1 MPKDY
6 NELVPALKEMLDEEE
21 LASLGEDTRFIKR
34 LRSVTA
40 HAFVWATVLSRFAMG
55 TPGFEAARQWFMRL
69 TGQHI
74 YPRPFQMRF
83 KSAEAVGLLERTFAA
98 AVAPWSTTRRLPR
111 HPLAKRFADIVAW
124 DSSLVQVADTL
135 KTVFKGTRATAAS
148 VKVVLGI
155 SIWGMLPLVA
165 RVVAGH
171 RHDMVLGPSPDD
183 FRKGTLLLLDK
194 GFVAYEHLRKLGEA
208 GLFYLCPMRSNG
220 GPLVVAVN
228 AAPANARKA
237 MKAAS
242 DGIALRKLLPHGKKI
257 RKTWDIEVV
266 IRARRKGSQ
275 PFRTRLVIVPG
286 PNGEQRAY
294 LTNLTQESPQV
305 LRELYR
311 LRWQIEL
318 VFKELKQDVNLT
330 SVPTTDPNAVLVLI
344 WASLIAL
351 AFSRT
356 VAHWLNPLHQH
367 CGLDAPLRLG
377 VVTRAL
383 RAQMPLLGHLL
394 SLPPRRARD
403 LLEFLRNQLTLEAQ
417 QAATGR
423 VDSLKRLKML
433 SNAA

>member
-6 NELVPALKEMLDEEE
+6 NELVPALKEMLDEQV

-34 LRSVTA
+34 LRNVTA
-40 HAFVWATVLSRFAMG
+40 QGFVWATVLSRFALG

-74 YPRPFQMRF
+74 HPRPFQMRF
-83 KSAEAVGLLERTFAA
+83 KCLEAVSLFEQAFAA
-98 AVAPWSTTRRLPR
+98 AVAPWSTKRRLPR

-165 RVVAGH
+165 RIVAGN
-171 RHDMVLGPSPDD
+171 RHDMVLGPPPDA

-194 GFVAYEHLRKLGEA
+194 GFVSYEHLRKLGEA

-220 GPLVVAVN
+220 GPLVVSVRT
-228 AAPANARKA
+228 APANARKIIS
-237 MKAAS
+237 AAS
-242 DGIALRKLLPHGKKI
+242 DGIPLRKLLPRGKKI
-257 RKTWDIEVV
+257 RKTWDVEVV
-266 IRARRKGSQ
+266 ICAGRKGAQ

-286 PNGEQRAY
+286 PNGEQRPY

-330 SVPTTDPNAVLVLI
+330 SVPTTDPHAVQILV
-344 WASLIAL
+344 WSSLIAL
-351 AFSRT
+351 AVSRT
-356 VAHWLNPLHQH
+356 VAHWLEPLHQH

-383 RAQMPLLGHLL
+383 RAQMPLLGHVL

-403 LLEFLRNQLTLEAQ
+403 LLEFLRNQLTLEARQ
-417 QAATGR
+417 PAPGR
-423 VDSLKRLKML
+423 EDSLKRLERL
-433 SNAA
+433 PNAA